1 MLSPAF
7 YFLNQTTGEKSAMK
21 KMMGLLFLLALLL
34 CCAAARAD
42 EIVVQ
47 PGGTAG
53 LTEAVAKARPG
64 DIIHL
69 AAGVYTQETETY
81 PIVIDK
87 PLTLIGEEGAVLE
100 SLPFTPLLNVTAP
113 DVTVE
118 NIDFHLLRYGIVG
131 MADWLSVKDC
141 SFLLYDD
148 TYRVSSCGIWL
159 AGAKNAS
166 LTGNRFTGCGV
177 CLAGPPITESSFGK
191 PVLTG
196 LYEVGDDIE
205 FFTTHLMENNLVNGR
220 PLYYFVGADG
230 LMAPTDAGE
239 LIVAASSDVTV
250 ADVDVSDCS
259 MGLIVAYCSDVSVQ
273 RVTADRCGVF
283 GTYFAY
289 VDGAEMVDTS
299 AANTNHALDFRACKN
314 LLLKG
319 CRAIDCDQGI
329 FFSYVD
335 DSRIQNCEATGTG
348 QGFFFAAGN
357 HNTVSQCRADNCE
370 NGMNVQKENDMLI
383 LNSTFTGN
391 TVCALRLDVSPSIVV
406 DNAFS
411 NNWVDIMAY
420 GDAEV
425 TIANNT
431 LESSG
436 SCALYLR
443 DLPYC
448 RILANHF
455 QNSLGSSIQC
465 QGDMGG
471 TALNDNEVDKPIEI
485 MPEA

>member
-1 MLSPAF
+1 
-7 YFLNQTTGEKSAMK
+7 MK
-21 KMMGLLFLLALLL
+21 KMIGLLFLLALLL
-34 CCAAARAD
+34 CCAAAQAD
-42 EIVVQ
+42 EITVG
-47 PGGTAG
+47 PEGTIS
-53 LTEAVAKARPG
+53 LTEAVARAQPG
-64 DIIHL
+64 DIVHL
-69 AAGVYTQETETY
+69 MPGVYTQATEAY

-87 PLTLIGEEGAVLE
+87 PLTIIGEEGAALE
-100 SLPFTPLLNVTAP
+100 SPPFTPLMHIVAP

-118 NIDFHLLRYGIVG
+118 NIDFRLLRYGIVG
-131 MADWLSVKDC
+131 MADWLTVKDC
-141 SFLLYDD
+141 SFFLYDD

-159 AGAKNAS
+159 AGAKNAA
-166 LTGNRFTGCGV
+166 LTGNHFTGCGV
-177 CLAGPPITESSFGK
+177 CLAGPPISEKSQGK

-196 LYEVGDDIE
+196 LYEVGEDIE
-205 FFTTHLMENNLVNGR
+205 FFTSHTMADNLVNEK
-220 PLYYFVGADG
+220 PLYYVTCADG
-230 LMAPTDAGE
+230 VMLPADAGE
-239 LIVAASSDVTV
+239 IIVAASSNVTV
-250 ADVDVSDCS
+250 TDADVSDCS
-259 MGLIVAYCSDVSVQ
+259 MGLIIAYCSNVTVE

-289 VDGAEMVDTS
+289 VDGAKMVDTS
-299 AANTNHALDFRACKN
+299 ATNTNHALDFRASQN
-314 LLLKG
+314 LILEN

-335 DSRIQNCEATGTG
+335 DSSIQNCEATGTG

-357 HNTVSQCRADNCE
+357 HNTVVQCRADSCE

-391 TVCALRLDVSPSIVV
+391 TVCALRLDVSPSIVL
-406 DNAFS
+406 DNAFT

-436 SCALYLR
+436 SCGLYLR
-443 DLPYC
+443 DIPYC
-448 RILANHF
+448 RILANQF

-471 TALNDNEVDKPIEI
+471 TVLGNNELDKPIET
-485 MPEA
+485 MPKV